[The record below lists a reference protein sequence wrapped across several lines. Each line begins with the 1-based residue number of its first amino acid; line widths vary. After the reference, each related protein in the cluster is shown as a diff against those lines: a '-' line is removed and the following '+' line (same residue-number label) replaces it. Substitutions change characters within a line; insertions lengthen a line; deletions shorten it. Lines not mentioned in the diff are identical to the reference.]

1 MSDKRLTTE
10 ELNRA
15 PLNLTGIS
23 TGAVRILCVSILG
36 SNVTILSRIS
46 VDDAGDHALVLSIL
60 DFESTEDA
68 SICKAR

>member
-1 MSDKRLTTE
+1 MSHKRLTTE

-23 TGAVRILCVSILG
+23 TGAVRILCVSVLDSDVPILG
-36 SNVTILSRIS
+36 RIS